1 MPPSQEKRKYSILL
15 YIVWYM
21 LCYVSNIKLCVCE
34 CCMPI
39 SKYNIANMYYP
50 VVIVVTVA
58 SVAICSWPNV
68 AAAAAGVL
76 ERKISIKF

>member
-1 MPPSQEKRKYSILL
+1 MVYNTH
-15 YIVWYM
+15 VM
-21 LCYVSNIKLCVCE
+21 LVALKCVREWCV
-34 CCMPI
+34 PI

-58 SVAICSWPNV
+58 SVAVAICSWPNG
-68 AAAAAGVL
+68 AAAAGVL